1 MKEKSMRKYTI
12 SRLISIV
19 FISIVFV
26 LSCGPEKKDAE
37 AEVKKTTVTPESQSE
52 TSVSPYPVAVFV
64 PGVVSGSPTYEM
76 LVAGAEK
83 AAKQNGSI
91 RLKVVEG
98 GFNQSEWLDKVTALA
113 SSGDYSLI
121 MTSNPAMPDICE
133 DVAELYPNQR
143 FLVLDGYLKGN
154 PSIYTFLFNQME
166 QAYLI
171 GHFAGLVTTSD
182 LPGTRGDKKI
192 GLIAGQEYPIMN
204 EVIYPGFEQ
213 GLKDAAGGGSVDFRV
228 LGNWFDATKASELAN
243 SIFSSGGDVILT
255 IAGGANQGVVSAAE
269 KAGTYVLWFDN
280 NGYEV
285 SPGTVLGCSALRL
298 DRAAEEK
305 LLAAAAGELPYG
317 EAEIAG
323 VKEEY
328 VYFVDDDPA
337 YREHVPEEIREKQA
351 AVIEEIKTGEIS
363 LSMPMEE

>member
-1 MKEKSMRKYTI
+1 
-12 SRLISIV
+12 
-19 FISIVFV
+19 
-26 LSCGPEKKDAE
+26 
-37 AEVKKTTVTPESQSE
+37 
-52 TSVSPYPVAVFV
+52 VAVFV

-83 AAKQNGSI
+83 AAAEDERI
-91 RLKVVEG
+91 ELKVVEG

-133 DVAELYPNQR
+133 DVAELYPEQR

-154 PSIYTFLFNQME
+154 SSIYTFLFNQME

-171 GHFAGLVTTSD
+171 GYFAGLVTTSN
-182 LPGTRGDKKI
+182 LSGTRGDKKA

-204 EVIYPGFEQ
+204 QVIYPGFEQ
-213 GLKDAAGGGSVDFRV
+213 GLKDAASGGNVDFRV
-228 LGNWFDATKASELAN
+228 LGNWFDATKASELAG

-269 KAGTYVLWFDN
+269 KVGSYVLWFDN

-285 SPGTVLGCSALRL
+285 APGTVLGCSALRL

-305 LLAAAAGELPYG
+305 LLAAAAGELPFG

-323 VKEEY
+323 VKDGY
-328 VYFVDDDPA
+328 VYFVEDDPA
-337 YREHVPEEIREKQA
+337 YTEHVPEEIREKQRE
-351 AVIEEIKTGEIS
+351 VIEKIKTGEIS
-363 LSMPMEE
+363 LPMPMEE